1 MKNNFVFKLV
11 TTLLIILM
19 FSLSI
24 SIFSVSATTEEITEN
39 QTVEEV
45 VQEEKILMY
54 DAETGETTEIDMEQ
68 IRQNIIMTYS
78 NNNIQLNRL
87 PAYIP
92 NSNLEINNGEY
103 DIAPNASSS
112 DFHLISEINAF
123 PNTAIC
129 RVGSNGGNGSGF
141 LIGPNLLL
149 TNAHCVM
156 NEKDNSICLSRL

>member
-24 SIFSVSATTEEITEN
+24 SIFSVSAATTEEITEN

-68 IRQNIIMTYS
+68 IRQNIITMNFRSGKIEMT
-78 NNNIQLNRL
+78 LFGR
-87 PAYIP
+87 
-92 NSNLEINNGEY
+92 EI
-103 DIAPNASSS
+103 I
-112 DFHLISEINAF
+112 
-123 PNTAIC
+123 
-129 RVGSNGGNGSGF
+129 
-141 LIGPNLLL
+141 
-149 TNAHCVM
+149 
-156 NEKDNSICLSRL
+156 